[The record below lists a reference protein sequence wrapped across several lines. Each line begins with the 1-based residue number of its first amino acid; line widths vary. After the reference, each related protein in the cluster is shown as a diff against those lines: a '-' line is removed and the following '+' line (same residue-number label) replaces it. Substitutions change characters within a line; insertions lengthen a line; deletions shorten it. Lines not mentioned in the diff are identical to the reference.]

1 MASRKP
7 CVLVVDDDVQILRY
21 IRRTLELEGYQTL
34 TATDGRT
41 ALEVMEQETP
51 GLILLDI
58 MLPEID
64 GYSVCERIRQ
74 FSTVPIIMV
83 TARDNDEEKVKGLE
97 LGADDYIT
105 KPFSIT
111 ELLARVKAVLRRS
124 RISGAVAAPA
134 VYRGNGLEVN
144 FASRQ
149 ITVDGRPVNLT
160 PTEFNLLQELI
171 LNRGKVL
178 THSHL
183 LQRVWGSEYR
193 DEKEYLHVF
202 IGRLR
207 AKLHLDSKDQR
218 YIKTIPGVG
227 YQFSE

>member
-1 MASRKP
+1 VASRKP

-34 TATDGRT
+34 TATDGRA

-64 GYSVCERIRQ
+64 GYSVCERIRE

-83 TARDNDEEKVKGLE
+83 TAKDNDEEKVKGLE

-105 KPFSIT
+105 KPFSIV

-134 VYRGNGLEVN
+134 VYRGNGIEVN

-149 ITVDGRPVNLT
+149 VAVDGRPVSLT
-160 PTEFNLLQELI
+160 PTEFNLLQELV
-171 LNRGKVL
+171 LNKGKVL

-183 LQRVWGSEYR
+183 LQKVWGSEYR

-207 AKLHLDSKDQR
+207 TKLHLDSKDQR
-218 YIKTIPGVG
+218 YIRTIPGVG
-227 YQFSE
+227 YQFSG

>member
-1 MASRKP
+1 MTSRKP
-7 CVLVVDDDVQILRY
+7 RVLVVDDDVQILRY

-34 TATDGRT
+34 TATDGKS
-41 ALEVMEQETP
+41 ALEVMERETP
-51 GLILLDI
+51 DLIILDI
-58 MLPEID
+58 MLPQID
-64 GYSVCERIRQ
+64 GYSVCQRIRE

-83 TARDNDEEKVKGLE
+83 TAKGNDAEKVKGFE
-97 LGADDYIT
+97 LGADDYVT
-105 KPFSIT
+105 KPFSIV

-124 RISGAVAAPA
+124 QISGAVAAPA
-134 VYRGNGLEVN
+134 IYRGDRLEVN
-144 FASRQ
+144 FASRRV
-149 ITVDGRPVNLT
+149 TVDGRPVNLT

-183 LQRVWGSEYR
+183 LQKVWGPEYR

-207 AKLHLDSKDQR
+207 SKLHFDPKDQR
-218 YIKTIPGVG
+218 YIQTIPGVG
-227 YQFSE
+227 YQFSG

>member
-1 MASRKP
+1 VASRKP

-34 TATDGRT
+34 TATDGRA
-41 ALEVMEQETP
+41 ALEVMERETP

-64 GYSVCERIRQ
+64 GYSVCERIRE

-105 KPFSIT
+105 KPFSIV

-134 VYRGNGLEVN
+134 IYTGNGLEVN
-144 FASRQ
+144 FASRSV
-149 ITVDGRPVNLT
+149 TVEGRPVNLT
-160 PTEFNLLQELI
+160 PTEFNLLQELV
-171 LNRGKVL
+171 LNKGKVL

-183 LQRVWGSEYR
+183 LQKVWGYEYR

-218 YIKTIPGVG
+218 YIQTIPGVG

>member
-34 TATDGRT
+34 TATDGRA

-51 GLILLDI
+51 DLIILDI

-64 GYSVCERIRQ
+64 GYSVCERIRE
-74 FSTVPIIMV
+74 FSTVPIVMV
-83 TARDNDEEKVKGLE
+83 TARGNDDEKVRGFE
-97 LGADDYIT
+97 LGADDYVT
-105 KPFSIT
+105 KPFSIV

-124 RISGAVAAPA
+124 KISGAVAAPA
-134 VYRGNGLEVN
+134 IYRSDGLEVN
-144 FASRQ
+144 FASRSV
-149 ITVDGRPVNLT
+149 TVEDRQVNLT
-160 PTEFNLLQELI
+160 PTEFNLLQELV

-183 LQRVWGSEYR
+183 LQKVWGSEYR

-207 AKLHLDSKDQR
+207 AKLHLDPKDQR

-227 YQFSE
+227 YQFSG

>member
-1 MASRKP
+1 VASRKP

-64 GYSVCERIRQ
+64 GYSVCERIRE

-105 KPFSIT
+105 KPFSIV

-134 VYRGNGLEVN
+134 IYTGNGLEVN
-144 FASRQ
+144 FASRSV
-149 ITVDGRPVNLT
+149 TVEGRPVNLT
-160 PTEFNLLQELI
+160 PTEFNLLQELV
-171 LNRGKVL
+171 LNKGKVL

-183 LQRVWGSEYR
+183 LQKVWGSEYR

-207 AKLHLDSKDQR
+207 TKLHLDSKDQR
-218 YIKTIPGVG
+218 YIQTIPGVG
-227 YQFSE
+227 YQFSG

>member
-34 TATDGRT
+34 TATDGRA

-64 GYSVCERIRQ
+64 GYSVCERIRE

-83 TARDNDEEKVKGLE
+83 TAKDNDEEKVKGLE

-105 KPFSIT
+105 KPFSIV

-134 VYRGNGLEVN
+134 IYTGNGLEVN

-149 ITVDGRPVNLT
+149 VAVDGRPVNLT

-183 LQRVWGSEYR
+183 LQKVWGSEYL

-207 AKLHLDSKDQR
+207 AKLHLDPKDQR